1 MNTLLAVA
9 VLVSSLWPPR
19 IEQWRP
25 IIEDVSSETDLDP
38 SLIAAVIRWE
48 SDGQADAVRYEPY
61 FDVYSVGLMQI
72 VTFDWRRL
80 TIDQLLDPRF
90 NVRTGSYILKTTLD
104 KLAHGNLRLAL
115 ALYNCGD
122 GVYDN
127 LCGKWG
133 GYVYADKVIKTCR
146 EYGGCDVRPRRDI
159 R

>member
-25 IIEDVSSETDLDP
+25 IIEDVASETGLDP

-48 SDGQADAVRYEPY
+48 SDGQADAIRYEPY
-61 FDVYSVGLMQI
+61 LDVYSVGLMQI

-80 TIDQLLDPRF
+80 TVDQLLDPRF

-122 GVYDN
+122 GVYHN
-127 LCGKWG
+127 LFRKWG
-133 GYVYADKVIKTCR
+133 GYVYADKVIKTCHG
-146 EYGGCDVRPRRDI
+146 YGGCASRPRRDI